1 MGAQGTKAVSGRTHA
16 TLEVHMVKLAF
27 ANRAINKKNKMCL
40 QREEANKIR

>member
-27 ANRAINKKNKMCL
+27 ANRSSAGYQYEEKKFTQN
-40 QREEANKIR
+40 